1 MVNEEVQLQG
11 LSHREPVSRSLALP
25 VTEEFVGEGIEV
37 AMSPAWSRV
46 LKHGKRKQRSGK
58 QFTAAVQNKNN
69 NPPRE
74 KKTYGIVGTGAVGNI
89 HAVTTKLVSVFV
101 TKLAPDLDSETLAS
115 YLKEQLSRDVMCQK
129 IGTEYTRY
137 SSFKVTA
144 ECKEVA
150 EMYAPQLWPEG
161 TYVRR
166 FYENRK
172 PRVKAPLDTGMSAPE
187 PRASHAC

>member
-1 MVNEEVQLQG
+1 M
-11 LSHREPVSRSLALP
+11 
-25 VTEEFVGEGIEV
+25 
-37 AMSPAWSRV
+37 
-46 LKHGKRKQRSGK
+46 
-58 QFTAAVQNKNN
+58 

-74 KKTYGIVGTGAVGNI
+74 KKNYVIVGTGAVKNI

-101 TKLAPDLDSETLAS
+101 TKLAPDLDSETLVK
-115 YLKEQLSRDVMCQK
+115 YLKEQLSRDVTCQK
-129 IGTEYTRY
+129 IGTEYTHY

-172 PRVKAPLDTGMSAPE
+172 PRAAVGTGIKAPLYLQMGAPE
-187 PRASHAC
+187 SKVSNAC

>member
-1 MVNEEVQLQG
+1 
-11 LSHREPVSRSLALP
+11 
-25 VTEEFVGEGIEV
+25 
-37 AMSPAWSRV
+37 MSPAWSRV
-46 LKHGKRKQRSGK
+46 LKHGKRKQLFGK
-58 QFTAAVQNKNN
+58 QSTAAVQNKTSM

-74 KKTYGIVGTGAVGNI
+74 KKTYGIVGTGGVENI

-101 TKLAPDLDSETLAS
+101 TKLAPDLDSETLVS
-115 YLKEQLSRDVMCQK
+115 YLKEQLSRDVTCQK

-150 EMYAPQLWPEG
+150 EMYALQLWLEG

-166 FYENRK
+166 FYEDRK
-172 PRVKAPLDTGMSAPE
+172 PRTAVGAGIKAPLGTEMSAPE
-187 PRASHAC
+187 LRVSHTC